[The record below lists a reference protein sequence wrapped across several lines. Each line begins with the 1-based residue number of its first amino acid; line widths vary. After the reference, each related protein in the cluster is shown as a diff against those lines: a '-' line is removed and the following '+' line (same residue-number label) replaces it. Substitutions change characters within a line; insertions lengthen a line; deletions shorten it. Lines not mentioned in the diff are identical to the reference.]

1 MRSFDD
7 GFGCF
12 GMAEMVDVS
21 GVVFGGR
28 VVEAGTS
35 GVAYSLCWRSEAVSR
50 HPLCGFVSW
59 QKTILTFVAAFV
71 IMLTLLFL

>member
-1 MRSFDD
+1 MGSFDD
-7 GFGCF
+7 GFGSF

-35 GVAYSLCWRSEAVSR
+35 GVAYSL
-50 HPLCGFVSW
+50 
-59 QKTILTFVAAFV
+59 
-71 IMLTLLFL
+71 